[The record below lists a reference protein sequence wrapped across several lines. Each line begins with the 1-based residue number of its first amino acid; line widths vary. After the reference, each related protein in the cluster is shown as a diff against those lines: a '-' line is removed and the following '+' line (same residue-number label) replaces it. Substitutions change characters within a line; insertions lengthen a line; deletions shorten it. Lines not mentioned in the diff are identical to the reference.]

1 MNDREIRRY
10 DMFGRADTF
19 GNDNA
24 ADFPAGST
32 GATRFANL
40 KQIIADLDT
49 AKAGQKG
56 GVGATAKSVLIDTL
70 RLDMQNIARTARAI
84 AQDEPGFADKFT
96 LPANPAQT
104 ALLTA
109 ADAFLVALN
118 PAGVAAKF
126 IAHAMPANFVQTF
139 QSDRLAV
146 NTAQDSMESD
156 REGSVASTASVG
168 SLIQAGMKEITY
180 LDAIMHNKY
189 GANPDTMAAWMSASH
204 IERDPQRAKAQPTP
218 TPTPP

>member
-1 MNDREIRRY
+1 MNDRETRRY
-10 DMFGRADTF
+10 DMFVRVRTF
-19 GNDNA
+19 GQNNA

-32 GATRFANL
+32 GATHFASLN
-40 KQIIADLDT
+40 QVIAGLDT

-84 AQDEPGFADKFT
+84 AQDEPGFADKFS

-118 PAGVAAKF
+118 QAGMAAKF

-139 QSDRLAV
+139 QSDRSAV
-146 NTAQDSMESD
+146 NSAQGSMESD
-156 REGSVASTASVG
+156 RESSVASTASVG
-168 SLIQAGMKEITY
+168 SLIQDGMKEITY

-204 IERDPQRAKAQPTP
+204 IERDPQRAKVQPTP
-218 TPTPP
+218 TPP